1 VSVAERGALHHASA
15 TTFSFRNDGLE
26 IVGERR
32 LPHGAPKAIVL
43 IAHGMAEHA
52 ARYGRFADELA
63 ANGYAVYAPD
73 HRGHGRT
80 AGGDD
85 NLGWAG
91 RDGWNAML
99 RDLDGL
105 TALVCER
112 HPGVPVVLFGH
123 SMGSVLAQ
131 RFAQLHGDRLAGL
144 ILSGTFG
151 AAPNIGAG
159 IAAASALRLLRG
171 DRAPST
177 LQRVMFAGFNKEFEP
192 GGTGFEWLS
201 RDVAEVKRYA
211 DDPRCGFAFSNGLL
225 VDMLRGYVETWKRA
239 NERRIPPALPV
250 LFFSG
255 ARDPVG
261 ANTRAVTALA
271 ERYRALGL
279 HDVEVTFYA
288 DGRHEMLNETNR
300 DEVVRDVLA
309 WLDAHVAA
317 RLSRAGRA

>member
-1 VSVAERGALHHASA
+1 MHDTSA
-15 TTFSFRNDGLE
+15 TTFGFSNDG
-26 IVGERR
+26 IDVAGERR
-32 LPHGAPKAIVL
+32 LPAGEPKAAVV

-63 ANGYAVYAPD
+63 ASGYAVYAPD

-80 AGGDD
+80 AAGDD

-91 RDGWNAML
+91 RDGWNGML
-99 RDLDGL
+99 RDLDRL
-105 TALVCER
+105 TALVRER
-112 HPGVPVVLFGH
+112 HPHAALVLFGH

-151 AAPNIGAG
+151 GAPNLGAG
-159 IAAASALRLLRG
+159 IAAATVLRLLRG
-171 DRAPST
+171 ERAPSA
-177 LQRVMFAGFNKEFEP
+177 LQRTMFAGFNKDFAP
-192 GGTGFEWLS
+192 QTTGFEWLS
-201 RDVAEVKRYA
+201 RDAAEVRAYA
-211 DDPRCGFAFSNGLL
+211 DDPRCGFTFSNGLL
-225 VDMLRGYVETWKRA
+225 LDMLRGYAETWKPA
-239 NERRIPPALPV
+239 NERRIPVTLPV

-261 ANTRAVTALA
+261 GNTRAVTALA

-279 HDVEVTFYA
+279 RDVQVTFYP

-300 DEVVRDVLA
+300 DEVVLDVVA
-309 WLDAHVAA
+309 WLDSH
-317 RLSRAGRA
+317 LPG

>member
-1 VSVAERGALHHASA
+1 MHDTSA
-15 TTFSFRNDGLE
+15 TTFCFANDGVD
-26 IVGERR
+26 IAGERR
-32 LPHGAPKAIVL
+32 LPAVAPKATIV

-63 ANGYAVYAPD
+63 AGGYAVYAHD

-85 NLGWAG
+85 ALGWAG
-91 RDGWNAML
+91 RDGWNGML
-99 RDLDGL
+99 RDLDRL
-105 TALVCER
+105 ASLVAQR
-112 HPGVPVVLFGH
+112 HPGTPLILFGH

-151 AAPNIGAG
+151 GAPNIRAG
-159 IAAASALRLLRG
+159 IAVASVLRLLRG
-171 DRAPST
+171 DRAPSP
-177 LQRVMFAGFNKEFEP
+177 LQRTMFAGFNKAFAP
-192 GGTGFEWLS
+192 QRTGFEWLS
-201 RDVAEVKRYA
+201 RDDAEVQRYA
-211 DDPRCGFAFSNGLL
+211 DDPHCGFTFSNRLL
-225 VDMLRGYVETWKRA
+225 VDMLRGYAETWKPV
-239 NERRIPPALPV
+239 NERRIPVALPV

-255 ARDPVG
+255 ALDPVG

-279 HDVEVTFYA
+279 RDVQTTFYPGA
-288 DGRHEMLNETNR
+288 RHESLNETNR

-309 WLDAHVAA
+309 WLDAH
-317 RLSRAGRA
+317 G

>member
-1 VSVAERGALHHASA
+1 MHETSP
-15 TTFSFRNDGLE
+15 TTFTFSNDGVE
-26 IVGERR
+26 VVGERR
-32 LPHGAPKAIVL
+32 LPDSAPHAVVV

-63 ANGYAVYAPD
+63 ANGHAVYAPD

-80 AGGDD
+80 AGGDE

-91 RDGWNAML
+91 RDGWNGML
-99 RDLDGL
+99 RDLDRL
-105 TALVCER
+105 TALVRER
-112 HPGVPVVLFGH
+112 HPQASVMLFGH

-159 IAAASALRLLRG
+159 IAAASALRLVHG
-171 DRAPST
+171 DRAPSA
-177 LQRVMFAGFNKEFEP
+177 LQRTMFAGFNKGFAP
-192 GGTGFEWLS
+192 QTTGFEWLS
-201 RDVAEVKRYA
+201 RDAAEVRKYA
-211 DDPRCGFAFSNGLL
+211 GDPRCGFTFSNALL
-225 VDMLRGYVETWKRA
+225 VDMLRGYAETWKPA
-239 NERRIPPALPV
+239 NERRIPVTLPV

-261 ANTRAVTALA
+261 GETRAVTALA

-279 HDVEVTFYA
+279 RDVQVTFYP

-300 DEVVRDVLA
+300 DDVVRDVIA
-309 WLDAHVAA
+309 WFAAHV
-317 RLSRAGRA
+317 